1 MHKHSVLLFG
11 GEAKYAYTAKWKSLL
26 IPLPVVFSLI
36 SMSTFFDFVLLN
48 IKMYEMMIMRR
59 LISRITHDADED
71 FLTLLC
77 R

>member
-1 MHKHSVLLFG
+1 MEKSAHPFSSCIFLNKHVYIL
-11 GEAKYAYTAKWKSLL
+11 
-26 IPLPVVFSLI
+26 
-36 SMSTFFDFVLLN
+36 DFVLLN